1 MNLISTTADLASAC
15 KSIAASDHVA
25 VDTEFMR
32 DTTFWPRLCLIQMA
46 TPDTGVLLVDALA
59 PGLDL
64 SPFFELMGN
73 ERVTKVFHAAR
84 QDVEIVFHQGGLI
97 PHPLFDTQVAAAVCG
112 HGESVGYEALVRAMT
127 GGTIDKTHRFTD
139 WSRRP
144 LTEDQLVYAAADV
157 IHLLPIYAK
166 LQSEIEGLGRQDWIR
181 EEMDI
186 LTSPQTYNTDP
197 ELAWKRLKLKVR
209 KPREFAILKAVAAW
223 RDREAQTR
231 DVPRSR
237 ILKDDAIYEIALHA
251 PDSEAAL
258 RRLRTVP
265 SGYERSAAGRELVAI
280 VQTVRAQPA
289 DALPPVPRTDGPVR
303 LPGAVSDLLKVLLK
317 HVADQNRV
325 AARLIANTDD
335 IEAIAADDDADVPAL
350 HGWRRE
356 IFGEQALALKHGRL
370 ALAVDGVR
378 IVLEPREPPE
388 RPLPKA
394 RRRRA
399 RRPSAARPAPPDAG
413 RDGGG
418 VETSIP

>member
-1 MNLISTTADLASAC
+1 MNLISTTADLAAAC
-15 KSIAASDHVA
+15 AAIASSDHVA

-46 TPDTGVLLVDALA
+46 TPDTGVVLVDAIA
-59 PGLDL
+59 PDLDL
-64 SPFFELMGN
+64 APFFELMAN

-84 QDVEIVFHQGGLI
+84 QDVEIVFHLGGLI

-127 GGTIDKTHRFTD
+127 GGSIDKTHRFTD
-139 WSRRP
+139 WARRP
-144 LTEDQLVYAAADV
+144 LSDDQLVYAAADV

-166 LQSEIEGLGRQDWIR
+166 LQSEIDELGRQEWIR

-197 ELAWKRLKLKVR
+197 EIAWKRLKMKVR

-231 DVPRSR
+231 DVPRGR

-265 SGYERSAAGRELVAI
+265 SGYERSAAGRELVSI
-280 VQTVRAQPA
+280 VQAVRSQPV
-289 DALPPVPRTDGPVR
+289 DDLPPVPRTDGPVR

-325 AARLIANTDD
+325 AARMVANSDD
-335 IEAIAADDDADVPAL
+335 IEAIAADDEAHVPAL

-378 IVLEPREPPE
+378 ITLEQREPPD
-388 RPLPKA
+388 RPPAKS
-394 RRRRA
+394 RRRRGRRSPAAKTASGQDA
-399 RRPSAARPAPPDAG
+399 RDTE
-413 RDGGG
+413 G
-418 VETSIP
+418 VEPTTQ